1 MSRRGYPVAD
11 RYDERE
17 SDFYRRPR
25 QDRNYDDIDIDIDIN
40 REREARQS
48 RAPPAPVKERDTVVS
63 DRRTER
69 PSPRM
74 PDFMREDYGKSN
86 AGP

>member
-25 QDRNYDDIDIDIDIN
+25 QDRNYDDIDIDV
-40 REREARQS
+40 S
-48 RAPPAPVKERDTVVS
+48 RA
-63 DRRTER
+63 
-69 PSPRM
+69 SPGMTRM
-74 PDFMREDYGKSN
+74 LARSWC
-86 AGP
+86 

>member
-25 QDRNYDDIDIDIDIN
+25 QDRNYDDIDID
-40 REREARQS
+40 
-48 RAPPAPVKERDTVVS
+48 VS
-63 DRRTER
+63 DRT
-69 PSPRM
+69 PRM
-74 PDFMREDYGKSN
+74 TRTWARPCC
-86 AGP
+86 